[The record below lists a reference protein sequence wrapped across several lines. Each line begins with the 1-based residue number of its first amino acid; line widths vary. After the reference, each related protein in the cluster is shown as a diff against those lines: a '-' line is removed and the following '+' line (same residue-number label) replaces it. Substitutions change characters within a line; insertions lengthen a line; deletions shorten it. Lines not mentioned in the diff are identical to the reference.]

1 MKKPNYDNALT
12 LLFENKESNELDTSI
27 LTLEGEDLYRELAFI
42 LTELSLIDRN
52 SGKKIISESERRLL
66 EESLKSSL
74 KASWKNLW
82 GTANK
87 QAQQS
92 TGKNLTPQQQ
102 QAIQHSQKAIA
113 DATQICI
120 ERKEADWEVY
130 GTDKTDKSEER
141 KKVWMEKQIKS
152 CVEEV
157 LRGSKGQSIIGKL
170 GDFLRGTVVGKVLV
184 GLIAVGAMT
193 YVTGAIGSHT
203 KTTTDTIDDGGV
215 DVSDSVVKNASDS
228 TLDNQV
234 HVKVNPDGGIVK
246 VKVGS
251 DGSTVGVI
259 ERDHGVTD
267 LKPDQVQQVADNII
281 KTIKDVN
288 KDPDL
293 GGKQV
298 KSITL
303 KFHSDKSN
311 TDGNVDSDNDGV
323 PDSNDCKGGPC
334 AETHNQKSI
343 DAVLKLVK
351 QGLEKDGI
359 TTKVKVK
366 SEIGGLAKDQ
376 VSKNSTQAKAEQGTT
391 VSVDGIDAPVKTVKD
406 TSFQQ
411 GPYGPLVDN
420 PPAPVPKA
428 CYLVL
433 NGKKVTLGNGD
444 YIYFYGKLVNKKI
457 QTKKDGQTF
466 EGMIIK
472 GSKAAGD
479 TDYDLKVL
487 GGFTLE
493 ENASGIN
500 KGRYLSV
507 QVNKPEGIKGMY
519 LIACGTEGEGGQ
531 GGEDVGRGEDKPIK
545 GGDEP
550 IQGDE
555 PIKGGDEPV
564 VEPMVPTDFL
574 QGNRNMQLAYL
585 ASNFLPEGKD
595 FWSNMYLKKGTV
607 IPSGFLDAA
616 LNQGKYDPEKY
627 LTAFYNK
634 LKKDNSLTRDI
645 NLGAWLAKVR
655 STENLGLIKWV
666 RNTRKGIGGFIKNL
680 QKSFPE
686 FGIGKRQKAK
696 SVRPGAEGQAMGLA
710 GESLNGRV
718 DLINELSGSA
728 EQAGFDQN
736 QFMKNLP
743 QFMAMLSAMY
753 YSVGGTKLPY
763 DKKAVLQKCKKY
775 GCKTGG
781 GTKYKKTKSDDY
793 KFLESNSPLIEELN
807 RIKKLM
813 K

>member
-42 LTELSLIDRN
+42 LAELSLIDNN
-52 SGKKIISESERRLL
+52 SGKKIISEGERRLL
-66 EESLKSSL
+66 EESLMSSL
-74 KASWKNLW
+74 RDSWKNLW

-113 DATQICI
+113 DATETCI
-120 ERKEADWEVY
+120 IRREADWEVY

-141 KKVWMEKQIKS
+141 KKVWMEKAVKS

-157 LRGSKGQSIIGKL
+157 LKGPRGQSIIGKL

-391 VSVDGIDAPVKTVKD
+391 VSIGGIDAPVKTVKD

-472 GSKAAGD
+472 GSKDAGD

-531 GGEDVGRGEDKPIK
+531 GREDKGGEDVGRGGDEPIQK

-550 IQGDE
+550 IQG
-555 PIKGGDEPV
+555 GG
-564 VEPMVPTDFL
+564 EPMVPTDFL

-595 FWSNMYLKKGTV
+595 FWSNLYLKKGTI

-616 LNQGKYDPEKY
+616 LDQGKYDPEKY
-627 LTAFYNK
+627 LIAFYNK

-645 NLGAWLAKVR
+645 NVSAWLAKVH

-793 KFLESNSPLIEELN
+793 KFLESNSPLKEELN